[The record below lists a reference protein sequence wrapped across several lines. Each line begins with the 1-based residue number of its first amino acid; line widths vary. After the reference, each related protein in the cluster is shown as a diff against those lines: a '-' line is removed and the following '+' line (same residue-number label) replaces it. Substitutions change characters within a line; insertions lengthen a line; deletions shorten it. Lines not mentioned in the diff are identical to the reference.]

1 MLLSLLAVPAWPVL
15 AGDAPPAATSD
26 LKVTVQDQTGA
37 ALIIA
42 SVTIVDAAGTPHTL
56 PVDDHGIATFTAL
69 ATGTYQLKA
78 DAESFQSYDGPITL
92 KKGANQITLTL
103 PLAGLNEQ
111 VIVRN
116 STDDVRGNSFT
127 SELTPQEIAEL
138 PDDPDEL
145 QQVLEQMA
153 GPGATMRVNGFTGGR
168 LPPKSQI
175 RSIRF
180 RMNSFDAEY
189 HEGGGF
195 GIDIVTKPG
204 MDDWKGM
211 SNFGFRDESLNAR
224 NAFAPTLA
232 PEQYRRFGLN
242 ADGPIVK
249 GRTSLALN
257 VDGNNS
263 YDTKTINATTPDGL
277 VNGSVRTPE
286 DRMFGSARVDHSL
299 SKTQQ
304 MLFEVQRNHIKRDN
318 LGVGDFDLPSRA
330 YTSETADTAVR
341 FALNGTI
348 RPKVA
353 HELRVR
359 FESSYAKQSSE
370 SDDPAI
376 VVQGAFS
383 TGGAGKSS
391 NRQAKTLE
399 VADNIDWTVAKKHVF
414 RAGLLGEMDWYDT
427 TDLTNF
433 NGTFTFGGLDR
444 YDLGLPTTYSQRL
457 GTSAVHYTYAQLGLY
472 VQDTWT
478 PNKRLSLS
486 MGLRQ
491 EFQSH
496 LDDYA
501 NLAPR
506 LGFTWQ
512 VSKYTVR
519 GGYGVFNDWYD
530 ASDYQQVLLV
540 NGVNQQDEVIRFP
553 GYPDPGGGVI
563 ATPLPPSRILQAAG
577 LSMPYVHQTSIGIE
591 RTVLQAL
598 RLQASYMMQRGVDQ
612 FRSSNINAPI
622 GGEYPD
628 PLYGLVT
635 ELQSTGSSDLD
646 RLMININYANP
657 QRRLFFGGNYQ
668 LSRVLNYTD
677 SDFSLPADN
686 YDLAAEWGPSSRD
699 ARHRFFAMANIG
711 TPKNTRVA
719 LFVQGS
725 SAIPYNL
732 TTGFDTNGDTV
743 INDRPNGVT
752 RNTLRGTA
760 NINLN
765 LRLSKTF
772 AFGPQQQTTGD
783 GMPRFRGGPPGG
795 GRGGGRSRRP
805 GDDDDGRRDQPL
817 QDGVLRAGVQRAE
830 PDELAELRREPD
842 VGLLRDG
849 ARLGPCPAHRGGDQF
864 RVLRGW
870 EGRRGRG

>member
-1 MLLSLLAVPAWPVL
+1 M
-15 AGDAPPAATSD
+15 
-26 LKVTVQDQTGA
+26 QDQTGA

-56 PVDDHGIATFTAL
+56 QVDDHGIATFTAL

-145 QQVLEQMA
+145 QQVLDQMA

-257 VDGNNS
+257 FDGNNS
-263 YDTKTINATTPDGL
+263 YDSKTINATTPDGL

-286 DRMFGSARVDHSL
+286 DRMFGSVRVDHSL

-304 MLFEVQRNHIKRDN
+304 MLFEVQRNYIKRDN

-348 RPKVA
+348 VPKVA

-359 FESSYAKQSSE
+359 FESSYAKQSSA
-370 SDDPAI
+370 SADPTVI
-376 VVQGAFS
+376 VQGAFS
-383 TGGAGKSS
+383 TGGAGKNS

-399 VADNIDWTVAKKHVF
+399 VADNIDWTVAKKHAF

-457 GTSAVHYTYAQLGLY
+457 GTASRQLHLRAARALRPGHVDPEQAHLAQHGPPSG
-472 VQDTWT
+472 V
-478 PNKRLSLS
+478 PV
-486 MGLRQ
+486 
-491 EFQSH
+491 
-496 LDDYA
+496 
-501 NLAPR
+501 APR
-506 LGFTWQ
+506 
-512 VSKYTVR
+512 
-519 GGYGVFNDWYD
+519 
-530 ASDYQQVLLV
+530 
-540 NGVNQQDEVIRFP
+540 
-553 GYPDPGGGVI
+553 
-563 ATPLPPSRILQAAG
+563 
-577 LSMPYVHQTSIGIE
+577 
-591 RTVLQAL
+591 
-598 RLQASYMMQRGVDQ
+598 
-612 FRSSNINAPI
+612 
-622 GGEYPD
+622 
-628 PLYGLVT
+628 
-635 ELQSTGSSDLD
+635 
-646 RLMININYANP
+646 
-657 QRRLFFGGNYQ
+657 
-668 LSRVLNYTD
+668 
-677 SDFSLPADN
+677 
-686 YDLAAEWGPSSRD
+686 
-699 ARHRFFAMANIG
+699 
-711 TPKNTRVA
+711 
-719 LFVQGS
+719 
-725 SAIPYNL
+725 
-732 TTGFDTNGDTV
+732 
-743 INDRPNGVT
+743 
-752 RNTLRGTA
+752 
-760 NINLN
+760 
-765 LRLSKTF
+765 
-772 AFGPQQQTTGD
+772 
-783 GMPRFRGGPPGG
+783 
-795 GRGGGRSRRP
+795 
-805 GDDDDGRRDQPL
+805 
-817 QDGVLRAGVQRAE
+817 
-830 PDELAELRREPD
+830 
-842 VGLLRDG
+842 
-849 ARLGPCPAHRGGDQF
+849 
-864 RVLRGW
+864 
-870 EGRRGRG
+870 

>member
-1 MLLSLLAVPAWPVL
+1 MLSRLFVLLSLLAVPAWPVL
-15 AGDAPPAATSD
+15 AADAPTAATSD

-56 PVDDHGIATFTAL
+56 QVDDHGIATFTAL

-78 DAESFQSYDGPITL
+78 DAEAFQSYDGPITL

-116 STDDVRGNSFT
+116 NTDDVRGNSFT

-145 QQVLEQMA
+145 QQVLDQMA

-242 ADGPIVK
+242 ADGPIAK

-257 VDGNNS
+257 FDGNNS
-263 YDTKTINATTPDGL
+263 YDSKTINATTPDGL

-286 DRMFGSARVDHSL
+286 DRMFGSVRIDHSL

-304 MLFEVQRNHIKRDN
+304 MLFEVQRNYIKRDN

-348 RPKVA
+348 VPKVA

-359 FESSYAKQSSE
+359 FESSYAKQLSE
-370 SDDPAI
+370 SADPTVI
-376 VVQGAFS
+376 VQGAFS
-383 TGGAGKSS
+383 TGGAGKNS

-399 VADNIDWTVAKKHVF
+399 VADNIDWTVAKKHAF

-444 YDLGLPTTYSQRL
+444 YALGLPTTYSQRL
-457 GTSAVHYTYAQLGLY
+457 GTAAVNYTYVQLGLY

-540 NGVNQQDEVIRFP
+540 NGVTQQDEVIRFP
-553 GYPDPGGGVI
+553 GYPDPSGGAI
-563 ATPLPPSRILQAAG
+563 ATPLPPSKILQAAG
-577 LSMPYVHQTSIGIE
+577 LSMPYVRQASIGIE

-622 GGEYPD
+622 GGVYPD

-668 LSRVLNYTD
+668 LSRILNYTD

-725 SAIPYNL
+725 SALPYNL

-743 INDRPNGVT
+743 INDRPNGAT
-752 RNTLRGTA
+752 RNTLRGAT

-772 AFGPQQQTTGD
+772 AFGPQQQTTSD
-783 GMPRFRGGPPGG
+783 GMPRFRGGPAGG
-795 GRGGGRSRRP
+795 GRGGPGGPGMMMMDGGTNRYKMEFYVQAFNLLNRTNFQNFVGNLTSDYYGTALSSSPARRI
-805 GDDDDGRRDQPL
+805 
-817 QDGVLRAGVQRAE
+817 E
-830 PDELAELRREPD
+830 
-842 VGLLRDG
+842 VGINFG
-849 ARLGPCPAHRGGDQF
+849 F
-864 RVLRGW
+864 
-870 EGRRGRG
+870 

>member
-1 MLLSLLAVPAWPVL
+1 MLSRLFVLLSLLAVPAWPVL
-15 AGDAPPAATSD
+15 AADAPPAATSD

-56 PVDDHGIATFTAL
+56 QVDDHGIATFTAL
-69 ATGTYQLKA
+69 ATGSYQLKA

-116 STDDVRGNSFT
+116 STEDARGNSFT

-145 QQVLEQMA
+145 QQVLDQMA

-204 MDDWKGM
+204 MDDWKGT

-257 VDGNNS
+257 FDGNNS
-263 YDTKTINATTPDGL
+263 YDSKTINATTPDGL

-286 DRMFGSARVDHSL
+286 DRMFGSLRVDHSI

-304 MLFEVQRNHIKRDN
+304 MLLEVQRNYIKRDN
-318 LGVGDFDLPSRA
+318 LGVGDFDLPSRS

-348 RPKVA
+348 VPKVA

-359 FESSYAKQSSE
+359 FESSYATQSSA
-370 SDDPAI
+370 SADPTVI
-376 VVQGAFS
+376 VQGAFS
-383 TGGAGKSS
+383 TGGAGKNS

-399 VADNIDWTVAKKHVF
+399 VADNIDWTVAKKHAF

-457 GTSAVHYTYAQLGLY
+457 GTSAVNYTYAQLGLY

-496 LDDYA
+496 LGDYA

-540 NGVNQQDEVIRFP
+540 NGVTQQDEVIRFP
-553 GYPDPGGGVI
+553 GYPDPSGGAI
-563 ATPLPPSRILQAAG
+563 ATPLPPSKILQAAG
-577 LSMPYVHQTSIGIE
+577 LSMPYVHQASIGIE

-598 RLQASYMMQRGVDQ
+598 RLQASYMLQRGVDQ

-622 GGEYPD
+622 GGVYPD

-635 ELQSTGSSDLD
+635 ELQSTGASDLD

-668 LSRVLNYTD
+668 LSRILNYTD

-725 SAIPYNL
+725 SALPYNL

-743 INDRPNGVT
+743 INDRPNGAT
-752 RNTLRGTA
+752 RNTLRGAA

-772 AFGPQQQTTGD
+772 AFGPQQQTPSD

-795 GRGGGRSRRP
+795 GRGGPGGPGMMMMDGGTNRYKMEFYVQAFNLLNRTNFQNFVGNLTSDYYGTALSSGFARRI
-805 GDDDDGRRDQPL
+805 
-817 QDGVLRAGVQRAE
+817 E
-830 PDELAELRREPD
+830 
-842 VGLLRDG
+842 VGINFG
-849 ARLGPCPAHRGGDQF
+849 F
-864 RVLRGW
+864 
-870 EGRRGRG
+870 

>member
-1 MLLSLLAVPAWPVL
+1 MLSRLFVLLSLLAVPAWPVL
-15 AGDAPPAATSD
+15 AADAPPAATSD

-56 PVDDHGIATFTAL
+56 QVDDHGIATFTAL

-116 STDDVRGNSFT
+116 STEDARGNSFT

-145 QQVLEQMA
+145 QQVLDQMA

-204 MDDWKGM
+204 MDDWKGT

-257 VDGNNS
+257 FDGNNS
-263 YDTKTINATTPDGL
+263 YDSKTINATTPDGL

-286 DRMFGSARVDHSL
+286 DRMFGSLRVDHSI

-304 MLFEVQRNHIKRDN
+304 MLLEVQRNYIKRDN
-318 LGVGDFDLPSRA
+318 LGVGDFDLPSRS

-348 RPKVA
+348 VPKVA

-359 FESSYAKQSSE
+359 FESSYATQSSA
-370 SDDPAI
+370 SADPTVI
-376 VVQGAFS
+376 VQGAFS
-383 TGGAGKSS
+383 TGGAGKNS

-399 VADNIDWTVAKKHVF
+399 VADNIDWTVAKKHAF

-457 GTSAVHYTYAQLGLY
+457 GTSAVNYTYAQLGLY

-496 LDDYA
+496 LGDYA

-540 NGVNQQDEVIRFP
+540 NGVTQQDEVIRFP
-553 GYPDPGGGVI
+553 GYPDPSGGAI
-563 ATPLPPSRILQAAG
+563 ATPLPPSKILQAAG
-577 LSMPYVHQTSIGIE
+577 LSMPYVHQASIGIE

-598 RLQASYMMQRGVDQ
+598 RLQASYMLQRGVDQ

-622 GGEYPD
+622 GGVYPD

-635 ELQSTGSSDLD
+635 ELQSTGASDLD

-668 LSRVLNYTD
+668 LSRILNYTD

-725 SAIPYNL
+725 SALPYNL
-732 TTGFDTNGDTV
+732 ATGFDTNGDTV
-743 INDRPNGVT
+743 INDRPNGAT
-752 RNTLRGTA
+752 RNTLRGAA

-772 AFGPQQQTTGD
+772 AFGPQQQTPSD

-795 GRGGGRSRRP
+795 GRGGPGGPGMMMMDGGTNRYKMEFYVQAFNLLNRTNFQNFVGNLTSDYYGTALSSGFARRI
-805 GDDDDGRRDQPL
+805 
-817 QDGVLRAGVQRAE
+817 E
-830 PDELAELRREPD
+830 
-842 VGLLRDG
+842 VGINFG
-849 ARLGPCPAHRGGDQF
+849 F
-864 RVLRGW
+864 
-870 EGRRGRG
+870 

>member
-1 MLLSLLAVPAWPVL
+1 MISRLLVLLSLLAVPAWPVL
-15 AGDAPPAATSD
+15 AADAPPAATSD

-42 SVTIVDAAGTPHTL
+42 SVTIVDPAGTPHTL
-56 PVDDHGIATFTAL
+56 QVDDRGIATFTAL

-116 STDDVRGNSFT
+116 SIEDVRGNAFT

-145 QQVLEQMA
+145 QQVLDQMA

-211 SNFGFRDESLNAR
+211 SNFGLRDESLNAR

-232 PEQYRRFGLN
+232 AEQYRRFGLN

-257 VDGNNS
+257 FDGNNS
-263 YDTKTINATTPDGL
+263 YDSKTINATIPAGQ

-286 DRMFGSARVDHSL
+286 DRMFGSVRLDHSL

-304 MLFEVQRNHIKRDN
+304 MLLEVQRNYIKRDN

-341 FALNGTI
+341 LALNGTI
-348 RPKVA
+348 VPKVA

-359 FESSYAKQSSE
+359 FESNYAKQLSVSN
-370 SDDPAI
+370 DPTI

-383 TGGAGKSS
+383 TGGAGKNS

-399 VADNIDWTVAKKHVF
+399 VADNIDWTVAKKHAF

-444 YDLGLPTTYSQRL
+444 YDIGLPTTYSQRL
-457 GTSAVHYTYAQLGLY
+457 GTAAVNYTYAQLGLY
-472 VQDTWT
+472 IQDTWT
-478 PNKRLSLS
+478 PNKRISIS
-486 MGLRQ
+486 MGLR
-491 EFQSH
+491 EELQSH
-496 LDDYA
+496 IGDSA

-519 GGYGVFNDWYD
+519 GGYGIFNDWYD

-553 GYPDPGGGVI
+553 GYPDPSGGVI
-563 ATPLPPSRILQAAG
+563 STPLPPSRILQAAG
-577 LSMPYVHQTSIGIE
+577 LSVPYVHQVSIGIE

-622 GGEYPD
+622 DGVYPD

-668 LSRVLNYTD
+668 LQRILNYTD

-725 SAIPYNL
+725 SALPYNL

-752 RNTLRGTA
+752 RNTRRGAA
-760 NINLN
+760 NINVN

-772 AFGPQQQTTGD
+772 AFGPQQQTTSD

-795 GRGGGRSRRP
+795 GRGGPGGPGMMMMDGGTNRYKMEFYVQAFNLLNRTNFQNFVGNLTSDYYGNALSAAPARRI
-805 GDDDDGRRDQPL
+805 
-817 QDGVLRAGVQRAE
+817 E
-830 PDELAELRREPD
+830 
-842 VGLLRDG
+842 VGINFG
-849 ARLGPCPAHRGGDQF
+849 F
-864 RVLRGW
+864 
-870 EGRRGRG
+870 

>member
-1 MLLSLLAVPAWPVL
+1 MLSRLFVLLSLLAVPAWPVL
-15 AGDAPPAATSD
+15 AADAPTAATSD

-56 PVDDHGIATFTAL
+56 QVDDHGIATFTAL

-78 DAESFQSYDGPITL
+78 DAEAFQSYDGPITL

-116 STDDVRGNSFT
+116 NTDDVRGNSFT

-145 QQVLEQMA
+145 QQVLDQMA

-232 PEQYRRFGLN
+232 AEQYRRFGLN

-257 VDGNNS
+257 FDGNNS
-263 YDTKTINATTPDGL
+263 YDSKTINATIPAGQ

-286 DRMFGSARVDHSL
+286 DRMFGSVRLDHSL

-304 MLFEVQRNHIKRDN
+304 MLLEVQRNYIKRDN

-341 FALNGTI
+341 LALNGTI
-348 RPKVA
+348 VPKVA

-359 FESSYAKQSSE
+359 FESNYAKQLSVSN
-370 SDDPAI
+370 DPTI

-383 TGGAGKSS
+383 TGGAGKNS

-399 VADNIDWTVAKKHVF
+399 VADNIDWTVAKKHAF

-444 YDLGLPTTYSQRL
+444 YDIGLPTTYSQRL
-457 GTSAVHYTYAQLGLY
+457 GTAAVNYTYAQLGLY
-472 VQDTWT
+472 IQDTWT
-478 PNKRLSLS
+478 PNKRISIS
-486 MGLRQ
+486 MGLR
-491 EFQSH
+491 EELQSH
-496 LDDYA
+496 IGDSA

-519 GGYGVFNDWYD
+519 GGYGIFNDWYD

-553 GYPDPGGGVI
+553 GYPDPSGGVI
-563 ATPLPPSRILQAAG
+563 STPLPPSRILQAAG
-577 LSMPYVHQTSIGIE
+577 LSIPYVHQVSIGIE

-622 GGEYPD
+622 DGVYPD

-668 LSRVLNYTD
+668 LQRILNYTD

-725 SAIPYNL
+725 SALPYNL

-752 RNTLRGTA
+752 RNTRRGAA
-760 NINLN
+760 NINVN

-772 AFGPQQQTTGD
+772 AFGPQQQTTSD

-795 GRGGGRSRRP
+795 GRGGPGGPGMMMMDGGTNRYKMEFYVQAFNLLNRTNFQNFVGNLTSDYYGNALSAAPARRI
-805 GDDDDGRRDQPL
+805 
-817 QDGVLRAGVQRAE
+817 E
-830 PDELAELRREPD
+830 
-842 VGLLRDG
+842 VGINFG
-849 ARLGPCPAHRGGDQF
+849 F
-864 RVLRGW
+864 
-870 EGRRGRG
+870 